1 MPSTTCMVDP
11 LPEGVSRALVEQV
24 ELAGLRASQPPEE
37 LEIDGWLLRCLPG
50 KAKRARCVNALRA
63 GERSLDDKLA
73 ECARLFREAGLP
85 LYMRITPFSAPT
97 GLDEALAARGWAR
110 HDATRVLV
118 HPRLEAL
125 APMDPPAGLCAQA
138 TGADDYA
145 LAVGLLR
152 GSSMAEIAAHAQRL
166 RASSVPYRGC
176 VWRQGAQSEVVAC
189 AQVARDGEL
198 AGLYDVCPAPA
209 ARGRGLATALCA
221 SVLREAHEAGA
232 RIGYLQVDADN
243 AAALTVY
250 RRLGFVDAYGYH
262 YRLAPEVEASA
273 H

>member
-1 MPSTTCMVDP
+1 
-11 LPEGVSRALVEQV
+11 
-24 ELAGLRASQPPEE
+24 
-37 LEIDGWLLRCLPG
+37 
-50 KAKRARCVNALRA
+50 
-63 GERSLDDKLA
+63 
-73 ECARLFREAGLP
+73 
-85 LYMRITPFSAPT
+85 
-97 GLDEALAARGWAR
+97 
-110 HDATRVLV
+110 
-118 HPRLEAL
+118 
-125 APMDPPAGLCAQA
+125 MDRPAGLCTQA

-166 RASSVPYRGC
+166 RASPVPYRGC

-198 AGLYDVCPAPA
+198 AGLYDVCTAPA